1 MKFYFYSDK
10 KGGNAVETDM
20 KSTLVAET
28 LSPHPTEAIV
38 LRFST
43 ADIGVEELEK
53 VFNRIKSEF
62 PHNKVLAIPDYT
74 SLRSCSKDVLENII
88 SMVSEVIESL

>member
-1 MKFYFYSDK
+1 M
-10 KGGNAVETDM
+10 GTDM
-20 KSTLVAET
+20 KSTLVEET

-43 ADIGVEELEK
+43 ADIGIEDLKK

-62 PHNKVLAIPDYT
+62 PDNKVLAIPDYM
-74 SLRSCSKDVLENII
+74 SLQSCSKDTLENII
-88 SMVSEVIESL
+88 SMVSEVIDSL